1 MDKVI
6 VGAVVMDRKT
16 AIFLVVMVIVVCAAS
31 VAYYFAFLPVPAPF
45 SIQVTPEEI
54 LDSYPGQKCVFMV
67 AIKEEENGKGEPVTV
82 SATAPDASVTIEPQ
96 AIAIGQ
102 VAEVTVIPAE
112 ASENST
118 ITVTFTG
125 ERGGLKET
133 NTTTIEVRKAITWPN
148 GEEDPMGAL
157 AAEIREKFT
166 PWLADNHPEFDITN
180 ETEWT
185 GVLIRPH
192 HMVVMFYLFLSEEWE
207 MGVSWH
213 VMIPPHDW
221 ARTYLRNRY
230 TETSPSYAF
239 ELSSYTMEDYTI
251 REVTLEEA
259 FAESVWR

>member
-1 MDKVI
+1 
-6 VGAVVMDRKT
+6 MDRKQ
-16 AIFLVVMVIVVCAAS
+16 AIIMTIIVVTVCVAS
-31 VAYYFAFLPVPAPF
+31 VAYYFASLPVPAPF
-45 SIQVTPEEI
+45 SIQVTPQEI

-67 AIKEEENGKGEPVTV
+67 VIKEEENGNGEPLDISA
-82 SATAPDASVTIEPQ
+82 SATDASVTVEPQ
-96 AIAIGQ
+96 AIAVGQ

-112 ASENST
+112 TSENST
-118 ITVTFTG
+118 VAVTFTG
-125 ERGGLKET
+125 ERGRLKET
-133 NTTTIEVRKAITWPN
+133 NTTTIEVRKSIAWPN
-148 GEEDPMGAL
+148 GDEDPLGAL
-157 AAEIREKFT
+157 ATEIQDKFV
-166 PWLADNHPEFDITN
+166 PWLAANHPEFGITN

-192 HMVVMFYLFLSEEWE
+192 HMVVMFYLFFSEEWE

-221 ARTYLRNRY
+221 ARIYLRNRD

>member
-1 MDKVI
+1 MNT
-6 VGAVVMDRKT
+6 GATALDRKS
-16 AIFLVVMVIVVCAAS
+16 AIFLVIMVVIICAAS
-31 VAYYFAFLPVPAPF
+31 VAYYFAPRPVPAPF

-54 LDSYPGQKCVFMV
+54 LDSYPGQKCVFTV
-67 AIKEEENGKGEPVTV
+67 VIKEEEDGNGTPVTI
-82 SATAPDASVTIEPQ
+82 SATAPDASVTVEPQ
-96 AIAIGQ
+96 AITVGQ

-118 ITVTFTG
+118 IAVTFTG

-133 NTTTIEVRKAITWPN
+133 NTTTIDVRKAIMWPN
-148 GEEDPMGAL
+148 GEEDPLGAL
-157 AAEIREKFT
+157 AAEIRNKFV
-166 PWLADNHPEFDITN
+166 PWLAANHPEFGITN

-185 GVLIRPH
+185 GVMIRPH
-192 HMVVMFYLFLSEEWE
+192 HLVVMFYLFFSEEWE

-213 VMIPPHDW
+213 VTIPPHDW
-221 ARTYLRNRY
+221 ARIYLRNRY